1 MDAKNIK
8 HLLLNNSTLE
18 LLDLHCNELNDDSL
32 QHICEGLA
40 EQPGTILVQSSNLG
54 LFYRS
59 NLEFGI
65 VFSKRSRSLSAW
77 N

>member
-40 EQPGTILVQSSNLG
+40 EQPGRELKSLG
-54 LFYRS
+54 CSEGPSVTALLAYFDQKHLRS
-59 NLEFGI
+59 P
-65 VFSKRSRSLSAW
+65 ST
-77 N
+77 

>member
-40 EQPGTILVQSSNLG
+40 EQPGLLLSKLKSITVTLKLILISFRL
-54 LFYRS
+54 LRF
-59 NLEFGI
+59 
-65 VFSKRSRSLSAW
+65 
-77 N
+77 